1 MNYCAK
7 TDVGKK
13 REINED
19 FFAFSKLA
27 DNAHI
32 FVICDGMGGE
42 AGGEIASKLAAESF
56 VQEVTYQCSS
66 RMIGGELFF
75 AAPETEIPMMLDS
88 ALANANF
95 EVWQKAQDDKTLHG
109 MGTTLVAA
117 LVLLNPLRLFTV
129 NIGDSRIYK
138 INSDTAQRLTKDH
151 SYVQY
156 LIDKG
161 EITPKQAESRTDKNI
176 ITRAVGISIRAE
188 GDIAEAKIEKS
199 DRILLC
205 TDGLCGMMTDDEIQ
219 GIVSF
224 LDAKLEKKAERLIS
238 LANDAG
244 GDDNITLIIV
254 EFTDGD

>member
-7 TDVGKK
+7 TDVGRK
-13 REINED
+13 RETNED
-19 FFAFSKLA
+19 FFAVSRLA

-32 FVICDGMGGE
+32 FVVCDGMGGE
-42 AGGEIASKLAAESF
+42 AGGEIASRLAAESF
-56 VQEVTYQCSS
+56 TREMVYQCSS
-66 RMIGGELFF
+66 RVRDGELFF
-75 AAPETEIPMMLDS
+75 ADPETEIPMLLDES
-88 ALANANF
+88 LANANF
-95 EVWQKAQDDKTLHG
+95 EVWQKAQDDKSLRG

-117 LVLLNPLRLFTV
+117 LVLENPLRLFTV

-138 INSDTAQRLTKDH
+138 INADTAERLTKDH

-176 ITRAVGISIRAE
+176 ITRALGISIRAE
-188 GDIAEAKIEKS
+188 GDIAEAKIEEN
-199 DRILLC
+199 DRLLLC

-244 GDDNITLIIV
+244 GEDNITLIIA
-254 EFTDGD
+254 EF

>member
-1 MNYCAK
+1 
-7 TDVGKK
+7 
-13 REINED
+13 
-19 FFAFSKLA
+19 
-27 DNAHI
+27 
-32 FVICDGMGGE
+32 
-42 AGGEIASKLAAESF
+42 
-56 VQEVTYQCSS
+56 
-66 RMIGGELFF
+66 
-75 AAPETEIPMMLDS
+75 MLDS

-254 EFTDGD
+254 EFTDED